1 MKDNIIYIELEK
13 SIYCKLPCLVTTKD
27 GKVSRVWWCL
37 EATLDSDGVPC
48 VVSEDNLVG
57 VLDNKDFGSEDTL
70 EIFMNLEDFVLE
82 AGFESFRLTCSKEKI
97 YE

>member
-13 SIYCKLPCLVTTKD
+13 DIYCKLPCLVTTKE
-27 GKVSRVWWCL
+27 GKVSRIWWCL

-48 VVSEDNLVG
+48 IVSEDNLVG
-57 VLDNKDFGSEDTL
+57 VLDNEDIGSESTL
-70 EIFMNLEDFVLE
+70 EIFMNFENYVLE
-82 AGFESFRLTCSKEKI
+82 AGFKEFRLTHSKEKI